1 MKKTLLIL
9 ALLCAFAQGARAQN
23 EWATVYTQ
31 TQSTSANWT
40 ASE

>member
-1 MKKTLLIL
+1 MKKISFIL
-9 ALLCAFAQGARAQN
+9 ALLYAVAQWAWAD
-23 EWATVYTQ
+23 EWATVFTR

>member
-1 MKKTLLIL
+1 MKKISFIL
-9 ALLCAFAQGARAQN
+9 ALLCAVAQWAD

>member
-1 MKKTLLIL
+1 MKKISFIL
-9 ALLCAFAQGARAQN
+9 TPLCAVAQWAWAD
-23 EWATVYTQ
+23 EWATVFTR

>member
-1 MKKTLLIL
+1 MKKISFIL
-9 ALLCAFAQGARAQN
+9 ALLCALAQWAWAD

-31 TQSTSANWT
+31 TQSPSANWT